1 MVREESSVQKARSF
15 RLKKMLEIPGRQAHS
30 YVLEGKNGGEAIDD
44 KQFRSHGARVAPI
57 ELMGSVFNP
66 SGEKG
71 PVSRLSKEGGRGLSP
86 HSKDQ
91 QPSGM
96 PFWQSKCFIQTLYLH
111 LVCFSNLYPM
121 FLFHL
126 RVDTSQ

>member
-1 MVREESSVQKARSF
+1 MVREESSVQKSRSF
-15 RLKKMLEIPGRQAHS
+15 RLKKMFEIPGRQAHS

-44 KQFRSHGARVAPI
+44 KQFRSHGAKVAPI
-57 ELMGSVFNP
+57 ELIGSVFNP

-71 PVSRLSKEGGRGLSP
+71 PVSRLSKEGGRGFSP

-96 PFWQSKCFIQTLYLH
+96 PFGNPNVSFKLCIRIWCIFQSL
-111 LVCFSNLYPM
+111 SNVFVP
-121 FLFHL
+121 FT
-126 RVDTSQ
+126 R